1 MTEIVIL
8 YDYIGS
14 SWNFCRAST
23 YLQFEAKV
31 SVFIVNIF
39 NKEKSSNEWRLKCGP
54 KVSRACHDV
63 IIEIKDSISV
73 VLTSNGAAFVLN
85 IVVMVIIICSVLR
98 HMRIPYKVA
107 FLLEYT
113 VTTQKLMPGIQT
125 WWTCVVR
132 KHVHLSDRLEAKMIS
147 TSACS

>member
-1 MTEIVIL
+1 M
-8 YDYIGS
+8 
-14 SWNFCRAST
+14 
-23 YLQFEAKV
+23 
-31 SVFIVNIF
+31 
-39 NKEKSSNEWRLKCGP
+39 KCGP

-125 WWTCVVR
+125 
-132 KHVHLSDRLEAKMIS
+132 
-147 TSACS
+147 